1 MGSFLST
8 GFVQGGFLFW
18 SRLREVGAV
27 GKWPARATAKSLA
40 AAGHLSTAVGGVS
53 ARQDLIA
60 GCRGRTE
67 GSPAV
72 GATIA
77 PQPCIRWSRRG
88 LLAMKQSYASGA
100 RLRGAGPFCRRHK
113 GHSSGRVTATSDRH
127 RQLVTGSS
135 ANWFLCTSCRRADQA
150 GRSGRGPQLEA
161 GGKHARRDPAPQRD
175 EQLAGPR
182 PHHCPSAH
190 PLRPPPPPAPLAPP
204 PASP

>member
-40 AAGHLSTAVGGVS
+40 AAGHLPTAVGVVS

-100 RLRGAGPFCRRHK
+100 SSEGRA
-113 GHSSGRVTATSDRH
+113 HSVGGTKAIAQVGSPPPRIVI
-127 RQLVTGSS
+127 GSS
-135 ANWFLCTSCRRADQA
+135 SRDRAPNWFLCTSCRRADQA

-161 GGKHARRDPAPQRD
+161 GGNHAGRDHAPQRD
-175 EQLAGPR
+175 EQLAGQR
-182 PHHCPSAH
+182 HDHG
-190 PLRPPPPPAPLAPP
+190 
-204 PASP
+204 

>member
-40 AAGHLSTAVGGVS
+40 AAGHLSTAVGVVS

-88 LLAMKQSYASGA
+88 LLAMKQSYASGGEA
-100 RLRGAGPFCRRHK
+100 PRGGPI
-113 GHSSGRVTATSDRH
+113 
-127 RQLVTGSS
+127 LS
-135 ANWFLCTSCRRADQA
+135 AA
-150 GRSGRGPQLEA
+150 
-161 GGKHARRDPAPQRD
+161 QR
-175 EQLAGPR
+175 P
-182 PHHCPSAH
+182 
-190 PLRPPPPPAPLAPP
+190 
-204 PASP
+204 

>member
-1 MGSFLST
+1 MCVPACRPILSQALCGRGFSFRLRRRHAFLTAIKGLPHPEPCMGSFLST

-27 GKWPARATAKSLA
+27 GKGPARATAKSLA
-40 AAGHLSTAVGGVS
+40 AAGHLSTAVGVVS

-88 LLAMKQSYASGA
+88 LLAMKQSYASG
-100 RLRGAGPFCRRHK
+100 
-113 GHSSGRVTATSDRH
+113 
-127 RQLVTGSS
+127 
-135 ANWFLCTSCRRADQA
+135 
-150 GRSGRGPQLEA
+150 
-161 GGKHARRDPAPQRD
+161 
-175 EQLAGPR
+175 
-182 PHHCPSAH
+182 
-190 PLRPPPPPAPLAPP
+190 
-204 PASP
+204 

>member
-1 MGSFLST
+1 MNSTVITKRPSQANGVFSPAPSLATSTTSCRAPPHAELCMGSFLST

-40 AAGHLSTAVGGVS
+40 AAGHLSTAGVVS
-53 ARQDLIA
+53 ARQGLIA
-60 GCRGRTE
+60 ACRGRSE

-88 LLAMKQSYASGA
+88 LRAMKQSYASGA

-113 GHSSGRVTATSDRH
+113 GHSSARVTATSDRH
-127 RQLVTGSS
+127 RQLVPGSS
-135 ANWFLCTSCRRADQA
+135 AELVSLRA
-150 GRSGRGPQLEA
+150 G
-161 GGKHARRDPAPQRD
+161 
-175 EQLAGPR
+175 
-182 PHHCPSAH
+182 
-190 PLRPPPPPAPLAPP
+190 
-204 PASP
+204 

>member
-1 MGSFLST
+1 MRWCRGRRRAGSRALLPLSPHPEPCMGSFLST

-40 AAGHLSTAVGGVS
+40 AAGHLPTAVGVVS

-77 PQPCIRWSRRG
+77 P
-88 LLAMKQSYASGA
+88 
-100 RLRGAGPFCRRHK
+100 
-113 GHSSGRVTATSDRH
+113 
-127 RQLVTGSS
+127 
-135 ANWFLCTSCRRADQA
+135 
-150 GRSGRGPQLEA
+150 
-161 GGKHARRDPAPQRD
+161 
-175 EQLAGPR
+175 
-182 PHHCPSAH
+182 
-190 PLRPPPPPAPLAPP
+190 
-204 PASP
+204 